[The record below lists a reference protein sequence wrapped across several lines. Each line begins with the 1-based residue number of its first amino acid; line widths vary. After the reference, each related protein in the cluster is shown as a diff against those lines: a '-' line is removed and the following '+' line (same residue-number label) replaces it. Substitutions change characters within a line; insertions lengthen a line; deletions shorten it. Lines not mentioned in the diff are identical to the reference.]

1 VHERGHA
8 DVLDGAV
15 AHGDDGLHAH
25 LHETPGPMMLS
36 GLPGVGPLQGR
47 LEGERRER
55 DHPVERDG
63 KADVRHAGLEVG
75 RTVNP

>member
-1 VHERGHA
+1 
-8 DVLDGAV
+8 
-15 AHGDDGLHAH
+15 
-25 LHETPGPMMLS
+25 MMLS

-47 LEGERRER
+47 LECERRER

-75 RTVNP
+75 QAGVYREPVGRDVAVLAEPLAEPLAEEDVPLETE